1 VRRLH
6 LPTMAQWGCTH
17 RWKTT
22 TSRPGEGDILR
33 VRYLTCRR
41 CGLKVKTEER
51 LTVPWDERDLVTQ
64 VKEVLPEGEAVAL
77 RDKGITDLP
86 LQGLNAILARLG
98 YVLHASK
105 VRDPKRSVACTDRD
119 GRVERFGLF
128 ELRRIAPEAPAR
140 SPDRPEP
147 REEAPSLDDGEA
159 GN

>member
-6 LPTMAQWGCTH
+6 PPTLTQWTCAH
-17 RWKTT
+17 QWKTT
-22 TSRPGEGDILR
+22 TSRPGQGDIVR
-33 VRYLTCRR
+33 MRYLSCQH

-51 LTVPWDERDLVTQ
+51 LAVPWNQRDLVTQ
-64 VKEVLPEGEAVAL
+64 IKALLPEGEAVAL

-86 LQGLNAILARLG
+86 LQVLNAILARQG
-98 YVLHASK
+98 YVIHASK
-105 VRDPKRSVACTDRD
+105 VRDPKRSVACTDQD

-140 SPDRPEP
+140 SADRPKP
-147 REEAPSLDDGEA
+147 REKSLSPDGGAA